1 MLYCGLLENKDLGED
16 DRKDITDRINNK
28 FYINDLNHP
37 NIIKFKDCWFDSINF
52 YFLAEFIEGE
62 ELFDYVAN
70 MNYSERNIIEIVKKL
85 ISASIYILNTA
96 EFQFTDLKPH
106 SIFVTQKGNTMSKY
120 QFRPRLQRF

>member
-1 MLYCGLLENKDLGED
+1 MGED

-37 NIIKFKDCWFDSINF
+37 NIIKFKEWWFDALNF
-52 YFLAEFIEGE
+52 YFLAEFIEGK
-62 ELFDYVAN
+62 ELLDYAIN
-70 MNYSERNIIEIVKKL
+70 MNYTEKNIIDIVKKL

-106 SIFVTQKGNTMSKY
+106 SIFVIEKGNSISKNSNK
-120 QFRPRLQRF
+120 PIIC